1 MKILSFIRVML
12 KNTMPLV
19 PFTGYTK
26 DVEYYSS
33 SPVMIYEKAYEALLV
48 RMLATSTLK
57 KSLRLFKMKSRALE
71 KSVIPSSSTL

>member
-1 MKILSFIRVML
+1 ML
-12 KNTMPLV
+12 KNTLPLV
-19 PFTGYTK
+19 PFTGCTK
-26 DVEYYSS
+26 DVEYYSN
-33 SPVMIYEKAYEALLV
+33 SPVMICEKAYEALLV

>member
-1 MKILSFIRVML
+1 ML
-12 KNTMPLV
+12 KNTLPLV
-19 PFTGYTK
+19 PLTGYTK
-26 DVEYYSS
+26 DVEYSS
-33 SPVMIYEKAYEALLV
+33 NSPVMIWENAYEALLV